1 MDIDREMVTHRA
13 DDVRFF
19 LSPEFAFT
27 PSAMKRTLLVAAFSL
42 AFLAGRSVAADAK
55 HNTLT
60 AAEKSAGWKLL
71 FDGKSLD
78 GWKASENQ
86 GTFNVENGELIVFGK
101 RSHLFYQGP
110 VANHDFKNFELKLDI
125 KTFPKANSGV
135 YFHTEYQES
144 GWPEKGYE
152 VQVNNTHKDVKK
164 GAGLYSVQDNLEA
177 PAKDEEWY
185 TMTIKVEG
193 KHVQTFVNGK
203 KIVDYT
209 EEPNPTRPPNMKGR
223 LISHGTFALQGH
235 DPESKVIYRNI
246 KVRVLP

>member
-1 MDIDREMVTHRA
+1 
-13 DDVRFF
+13 
-19 LSPEFAFT
+19 
-27 PSAMKRTLLVAAFSL
+27 MKRTLLLLAVSL
-42 AFLAGRSVAADAK
+42 GLVAGRALAADIK
-55 HNTLT
+55 PNTLT

-86 GTFNVENGELIVFGK
+86 GTFKVENGELVVFGK

-125 KTFPKANSGV
+125 KTYPKANSGV
-135 YFHTEYQES
+135 YFHTEYQET
-144 GWPEKGYE
+144 GWPDKGYE

-164 GAGLYSVQDNLEA
+164 GAGLYAVKDNLEA

-193 KHVQTFVNGK
+193 KRVQTFVNGK
-203 KIVDYT
+203 QIVDYT
-209 EEPNPTRPPNMKGR
+209 EEANPVRQPNMKNR
-223 LISHGTFALQGH
+223 LISHGTFAIQGH
-235 DPESKVIYRNI
+235 DPESKVIYKNI